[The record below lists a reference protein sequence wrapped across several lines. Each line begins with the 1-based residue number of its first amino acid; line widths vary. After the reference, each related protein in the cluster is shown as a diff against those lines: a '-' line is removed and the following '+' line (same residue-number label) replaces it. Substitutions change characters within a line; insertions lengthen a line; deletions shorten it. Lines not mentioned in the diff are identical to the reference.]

1 MADNNVFILFEE
13 IKTALKGINGKLE
26 DLPRVIT
33 KQPQTGN
40 DKPDLSPIK
49 DAVAE
54 TVKAQSGEIKGLLER
69 QWKAYA
75 QLSTLTLHKLNAIK
89 TQEEQ
94 GEQQELQPQEHI
106 HRHSFDIKSSKVFSF
121 VVGLGVVCAL
131 SLWGNIEQ
139 WQSKCQYAD
148 DALKFRA
155 IRSWGGCDADR
166 VLWLNKVFDIH
177 RDEKAIEWV
186 RKQADGYDTSLKAV
200 SDSLM
205 QEGLKGK
212 VQSNTNNP
220 KSD

>member
-13 IKTALKGINGKLE
+13 IKAALKGISGKLE
-26 DLPRVIT
+26 ELIGMVNQ
-33 KQPQTGN
+33 QPKNGDVEQ
-40 DKPDLSPIK
+40 DFSPIK
-49 DAVAE
+49 DAIVE
-54 TVKAQSGEIKGLLER
+54 TAKAQSEEIKGLLER
-69 QWKAYA
+69 QWKAHA
-75 QLSTLTLHKLNAIK
+75 QLSSLTLQQLDAINK
-89 TQEEQ
+89 SQEEQ

-106 HRHSFDIKSSKVFSF
+106 HRYSFDIKSSKVFSF
-121 VVGLGVVCAL
+121 VVGIGVVCAF

-139 WQSKCQYAD
+139 WQSKRQYAD

-155 IRSWGGCDADR
+155 IRSWGGCDAND

-200 SDSLM
+200 SDSII
-205 QEGLKGK
+205 QESIK
-212 VQSNTNNP
+212 S